1 MSAAAPVTPPEVRT
15 SAEPL
20 GPLAAR
26 LHTAD
31 RVLQKERGGSLF
43 LRSSPWLGA
52 ALLVVFAVDVT
63 LHLTGSAR
71 LGLDM
76 ALLLVALGSMA
87 VCAWI
92 SWGKSNS
99 FEHTARIL
107 EARHP
112 RLGSK
117 LINLLQLREQTTDA
131 KLSPLTRDLAGLAIT
146 GYAEEL
152 KQEPI
157 EVLARTNQVRV
168 EAKRAGWWW
177 LGFVALVVVL
187 FDIVRVEVP
196 RFLDPFGDHP
206 PYSFTRLE
214 VSDPA
219 TDGAQV
225 IYNQG
230 QLVTVKSSGHRPGE
244 LFLSYFPAGQPG
256 DITTVPMFDKGQR
269 GFTQQIEN
277 IRTDLVL
284 FAHTK
289 NQHALSRQRHVSV
302 ILTPRLEKA
311 WVKITPPAYTGLAPE
326 EKPLSFKTLKA
337 LEGSTLEFRLES
349 NRPMG
354 SGHITVTTATRVD
367 GITLNASAEKA
378 VSGSLLATQPAQ
390 LQFSMVDRD
399 GFAAQETWELTL
411 TVTHDLPPE
420 VQVSNPSTDSFV
432 AMDFMAEPV
441 IEASDDY
448 GVKTVRIHTGRN
460 GVYGEPRV
468 VSPEHTTLH
477 VREML
482 ALNFQ
487 EMGLASGDTVSV
499 FAEAIDSAP
508 EPHIARS
515 KTVTFTV
522 ITTEEYNQF
531 LRERTD
537 LADIEA
543 KYSKLVNAFRD
554 LVEQQKKLGE
564 EIAALKE
571 QAAKA
576 KTDAEKAAAQQKLE
590 EMTAKQN
597 ALDADLNKLADT
609 MENFVRNQ
617 PLYDVE
623 AELKNTLAEK
633 AQEIRDSVK
642 ANEEAMKDA
651 GVPPPSA
658 EGQPPEKG
666 QPSPGQPSAQ
676 GKQAPAG
683 QQAPSQ
689 KMLDDFK
696 QASDEQLARLGAT
709 EQETRDQVVKPLEDL
724 SLMHEI
730 IKDINRFKE
739 LYAAQQELAKQA
751 KAYDRSPQP
760 PDGAGSDKTLEKQE
774 PAPLTRED
782 QLALKDL
789 AAHQKTIGDELD
801 AVEQK
806 MWEDGKAA
814 MEKFPKAGQ
823 SAQDMAQKMGDLKFQ
838 ILAKKAT
845 GEMLAGNGSNGAHL
859 AENLRSEMEKLF
871 SQCNAKG
878 EDMSNE
884 LDQYLSIQR
893 GMKPG
898 MSFKQM
904 MQCRKFG
911 TGSKPGF
918 GGQGNGGSEGYAVAA
933 GENPNVLGNETS
945 ISESEKAKLNGNGK
959 NKASPNVADPK
970 VALDKP
976 DVVQGVNPV
985 NRESE
990 AVQGET
996 SLEQY
1001 SDLVE
1006 KYFKALT
1013 KDLKKAKP

>member
-1 MSAAAPVTPPEVRT
+1 MSAAAPVTSPEART
-15 SAEPL
+15 SVEPL
-20 GPLAAR
+20 GSLAPR
-26 LHTAD
+26 LRAAD
-31 RVLQKERGGSLF
+31 RLLQRERGGSLF
-43 LRSSPWLGA
+43 LRLSPWLGA
-52 ALLVVFAVDVT
+52 AVIALFAVDVA
-63 LHLTGSAR
+63 LHLAGAAR
-71 LGLDM
+71 LGLDV
-76 ALLLVALGSMA
+76 AVLLFALGVA
-87 VCAWI
+87 AICGWLAWA
-92 SWGKSNS
+92 KCNS
-99 FEHTARIL
+99 FEHTARVL

-117 LINLLQLREQTTDA
+117 LINILQLREQTVDPA
-131 KLSPLTRDLAGLAIT
+131 LSPLTRDLAALAIT

-157 EVLARTNQVRV
+157 ELLARTNRLRV
-168 EAKRAGWWW
+168 EAKRAAWWW
-177 LGFVALVVVL
+177 LGFVAVL
-187 FDIVRVEVP
+187 AVFFDIVRVEVP
-196 RFLDPFGDHP
+196 RFLDPYGDHP

-214 VSDPA
+214 IADPA
-219 TDGAQV
+219 SDGAQV

-230 QLVTVKSSGHRPGE
+230 MLVTVKSSGHRPGE
-244 LFLSYFPAGQPG
+244 VFLSYFPAGQPNEV
-256 DITTVPMFDKGQR
+256 TTVPMFDKGTH
-269 GFTQQIEN
+269 GFTQQIYN
-277 IRTDLVL
+277 IRTDLVA

-289 NQHALSRQRHVSV
+289 NQHALSKQRRIAVV
-302 ILTPRLEKA
+302 LTPRLEQA

-326 EKPLSFKTLKA
+326 EKPFSFKTLKA
-337 LEGSTLEFRLES
+337 LEGSTLEFRLAS

-354 SGHITVTTATRVD
+354 TGHITVTAANKVD
-367 GITLNASAEKA
+367 GVDLVASAEKEI
-378 VSGSLLATQPAQ
+378 SGKLIAMQPAQ
-390 LQFSMVDRD
+390 LQFTMTDRD
-399 GFAAQETWELTL
+399 GFAAQETWECTL

-432 AMDFMAEPV
+432 AMDFKAEPV

-460 GVYGEPRV
+460 GVFGEPRV
-468 VSPEHTTLH
+468 VTPERITLH
-477 VREML
+477 AREVL
-482 ALNFQ
+482 AFNFK
-487 EMGLASGDTVSV
+487 EMGLMSGDTVSV
-499 FAEAIDSAP
+499 FAEAIDNAP

-522 ITTEEYNQF
+522 ITTEEYNSF

-543 KYSKLVNAFRD
+543 KYSKLVNAFHD
-554 LVEQQKKLGE
+554 LVEQQKKLSD

-571 QAAKA
+571 QVAKA
-576 KTDAEKAAAQQKLE
+576 KTDAERAAAQQKLDE
-590 EMTAKQN
+590 LLAKQN
-597 ALDADLNKLADT
+597 ALNEQLNKLADT
-609 MENFVRNQ
+609 MENFVRDQ

-633 AQEIRDSVK
+633 AQEIRDSTK
-642 ANEEAMKDA
+642 ANDAAVKDA
-651 GVPPPSA
+651 QAQASPQGQ
-658 EGQPPEKG
+658 QPPDG
-666 QPSPGQPSAQ
+666 QKPPDGRQSPDGQKSLQGQQPQQ
-676 GKQAPAG
+676 GKQSPSG

-696 QASDEQLARLGAT
+696 QASDEQLARLDKT
-709 EQETRDQVVKPLEDL
+709 EQETRDEVVKPLEDL

-739 LYAAQQELAKQA
+739 LYAAQQEMSKQA
-751 KAYDRSPQP
+751 AAYDRE
-760 PDGAGSDKTLEKQE
+760 T
-774 PAPLTRED
+774 PLTRED

-789 AAHQKTIGDELD
+789 AAQQKTIGDELD

-823 SAQDMAQKMGDLKFQ
+823 SAQDMAQQMGDLKFQ
-838 ILAKKAT
+838 MLAKKAT

-878 EDMSNE
+878 EGMNNE

-893 GMKPG
+893 AMKPG
-898 MSFKQM
+898 MSFNQM

-911 TGSKPGF
+911 SGSKPGF
-918 GGQGNGGSEGYAVAA
+918 GGQGNGGSEGYAVTA
-933 GENPNVLGNETS
+933 GQNPNVLGNETS
-945 ISESEKAKLNGNGK
+945 ISESEKAEVSGNGK
-959 NKASPNVADPK
+959 NKAPPNVADPK

-990 AVQGET
+990 AVRGET
-996 SLEQY
+996 SIEQY

-1013 KDLKKAKP
+1013 KDPKKAKK

>member
-1 MSAAAPVTPPEVRT
+1 MSAAAPVTLPEVRA
-15 SAEPL
+15 SVEPL
-20 GPLAAR
+20 GPLAGR
-26 LHTAD
+26 LRAAD
-31 RVLQKERGGSLF
+31 RILQKERGSRLF
-43 LRSSPWLGA
+43 LRLSPWVGA
-52 ALLVVFAVDVT
+52 AILVVFALDVA
-63 LHLTGSAR
+63 LHLAGGSR
-71 LGLDM
+71 LGLGI
-76 ALLLVALGSMA
+76 AVLLLALGGAA
-87 VCAWI
+87 VCAAIAWM
-92 SWGKSNS
+92 KSNS
-99 FEHTARIL
+99 FEHTARVL

-117 LINLLQLREQTTDA
+117 LINILQLRAQTEDA
-131 KLSPLTRDLAGLAIT
+131 ALAPITRELAAMAIT

-157 EVLARTNQVRV
+157 EQLARTNEVRA

-177 LGFVALVVVL
+177 LGFVAVL
-187 FDIVRVEVP
+187 AVGFDVVRVEVP
-196 RFLDPFGDHP
+196 RFFDPFGDHP

-214 VSDPA
+214 ITEPSA
-219 TDGAQV
+219 EGAQV
-225 IYNQG
+225 VYNQG
-230 QLVTVKSSGHRPGE
+230 LLMTVKSSGHRPGE
-244 LFLSYFPAGQPG
+244 LFLSYFPAGQPNEV
-256 DITTVPMFDKGQR
+256 TTVPMFDKGGR

-277 IRTDLVL
+277 IRTDLIVY
-284 FAHTK
+284 AHTK
-289 NQHALSRQRHVSV
+289 NRHSLSKQRRISV
-302 ILTPRLEKA
+302 ILTPRLTNA

-326 EKPLSFKTLKA
+326 EKPFSFKTLKA
-337 LEGSTLEFRLES
+337 LEGSKLEFRLES

-354 SGHITVTTATRVD
+354 TGHITVTMANKVEGVD
-367 GITLNASAEKA
+367 LAASGDME
-378 VSGSLLATQPAQ
+378 VSGGLVATQPGQ
-390 LQFSMVDRD
+390 LQFSIVDRD
-399 GFAAQETWELTL
+399 GYAAQETWQCTL

-432 AMDFMAEPV
+432 AMDFKAEPV

-448 GVKTVRIHTGRN
+448 GVKTLRIHTGRN
-460 GVYGEPRV
+460 GVFGEPRV
-468 VSPEHTTLH
+468 VTPEGVALH
-477 VREML
+477 AREQL
-482 ALNFQ
+482 TFNFQ

-499 FAEAIDSAP
+499 FAEAIDNAP

-522 ITTEEYNQF
+522 ITTEEYNEF

-537 LADIEA
+537 MADIEA
-543 KYSKLVNAFRD
+543 KYSKLVNAFHD
-554 LVEQQKKLGE
+554 LVEEQKKLSE

-571 QAAKA
+571 QLAKA
-576 KTDAEKAAAQQKLE
+576 KTDAEKAAAQAKMDELV
-590 EMTAKQN
+590 AKQN
-597 ALDADLNKLADT
+597 ALNEELKKLADV

-617 PLYDVE
+617 PLYDIE

-642 ANEEAMKDA
+642 KNEEAMKDA
-651 GVPPPSA
+651 QAQNSPQGQQPQQGEQGQQGQQGKPSA
-658 EGQPPEKG
+658 G
-666 QPSPGQPSAQ
+666 
-676 GKQAPAG
+676 G

-696 QASDEQLARLGAT
+696 LASDEQAARLGET
-709 EQETRDQVVKPLEDL
+709 ERETREQVEKPLEDL

-730 IKDINRFKE
+730 IKDVNRFKE

-751 KAYDRSPQP
+751 AAYDR
-760 PDGAGSDKTLEKQE
+760 TT
-774 PAPLTRED
+774 PLSRED

-789 AAHQKTIGDELD
+789 AAQQKSIGDQLD

-806 MWEDGKAA
+806 LWEDGKAA
-814 MEKFPKAGQ
+814 EEKFPKAAE
-823 SAQDMAQKMGDLKFQ
+823 SAKNMAEQMGDLKFQ

-859 AENLRSEMEKLF
+859 AENLRSEMEKMF
-871 SQCNAKG
+871 SKCEGKEG
-878 EDMSNE
+878 EMGNE

-898 MSFKQM
+898 MNFKQM
-904 MQCRKFG
+904 MQTRKFG
-911 TGSKPGF
+911 SGSKPGF
-918 GGQGNGGSEGYAVAA
+918 SPGKGNGGSDGYAVTT
-933 GENPNVLGNETS
+933 GENPNVLGNETRL
-945 ISESEKAKLNGNGK
+945 SESEKAEISGNGK
-959 NKASPNVADPK
+959 NKTPPNAAEAK

-976 DVVQGVNPV
+976 DVVQGVNAV

-996 SLEQY
+996 SIEQY

-1013 KDLKKAKP
+1013 RDPKKTK